1 MATIIGS
8 GNHHVRDHPGP
19 LADSASERPFEK
31 MLKDC
36 TMQTGD
42 QMSFRV
48 FISYS
53 TEDLPA
59 VNEVME
65 VLENQGA
72 EVFIAE
78 YAVKP
83 SQRLDPEIENAIRR
97 TDLLVLLWSKRSTK
111 SAYVGAEIGYGKS
124 LNKAILP
131 ILLDEGLDAP
141 PFLKDL
147 KYLKAWTGRPQ
158 AISWIGSFVEEL
170 VDKKHLTNSLL
181 LAGALLFLVW
191 ALIKD

>member
-1 MATIIGS
+1 
-8 GNHHVRDHPGP
+8 
-19 LADSASERPFEK
+19 
-31 MLKDC
+31 MLKGC
-36 TMQTGD
+36 IMQTGD

-53 TEDLPA
+53 TDDLRT

-78 YAVKP
+78 YSVKP
-83 SQRLDPEIENAIRR
+83 SQQLDPEIENAIRR
-97 TDLLVLLWSKRSTK
+97 ADLLVLLWSKRSTK

-158 AISWIGSFVEEL
+158 AISWIGSFVEDL

-191 ALIKD
+191 ALVKD